1 MSFTDNVHEVN
12 KSQNSLSPSTISEK
26 KKLPTKTSS
35 RDDEISK
42 MADLWRRLSNQM
54 THRASNMNN
63 FPKQNGFT
71 VKDKARGF
79 DPSVAN
85 ILLDCNQKD
94 WSWIKKNNAYFLET

>member
-12 KSQNSLSPSTISEK
+12 KSQNSLSPSAISEK

-54 THRASNMNN
+54 THRASNMNH
-63 FPKQNGFT
+63 FPKQSGFT
-71 VKDKARGF
+71 LKDKARGF

-85 ILLDCNQKD
+85 ILLDCNPKD